1 MPGVV
6 AGHRIEHA
14 LSEGVPAHGTG
25 PAELRACRLSQRKT
39 SAADPVPELAGLS
52 SPTYLVLA
60 DLAGMVRHSGTT
72 PDSLLMLRSG
82 EEVLPMKI
90 AQIAPL
96 YERVPPLLYGGTE
109 RIVAY
114 LTEELVRQGH
124 EVTLF
129 ASGDSRTGA
138 AVVPCSEAALRL
150 DPLIRDPLSYHLM
163 MMDEVGR
170 RAAEFDVLHFHTDL
184 VHFPLLRH
192 LSKPTLTTVHGR
204 LDLADLKPFYEFFG
218 QAPLISISADQR
230 RPLPSAN
237 WVGTVHHGLPADGL
251 PFSPVATGGYL
262 AFLGRIAPEK
272 RPDRAIEIADR
283 LGLPLKIA
291 AKIDKADQSYWE
303 AVVKPLVKKSRNV
316 EFVGEINEA
325 TKPDFLGNALALLFP
340 IDWPEPF
347 GLVMIEAMACGTPV
361 IAFRR
366 GSVPEIIEHGVS
378 GFIVDDVDGA
388 VQAVAQ
394 VEMLPRAEV
403 RRCFER
409 RFTAER
415 MARDYLA
422 IYRALTKGDVVER
435 ERLQDNEPAL
445 LRSAA

>member
-1 MPGVV
+1 
-6 AGHRIEHA
+6 
-14 LSEGVPAHGTG
+14 
-25 PAELRACRLSQRKT
+25 
-39 SAADPVPELAGLS
+39 
-52 SPTYLVLA
+52 
-60 DLAGMVRHSGTT
+60 
-72 PDSLLMLRSG
+72 MLRSE

-109 RIVAY
+109 RIVSY

-129 ASGDSRTGA
+129 ASGDSQTGA
-138 AVVPCSEAALRL
+138 ALVPCSEAALRL
-150 DPLIRDPLSYHLM
+150 HPLIRDPLPYRLM
-163 MMDEVGR
+163 QRDEGGR
-170 RAAEFDVLHFHTDL
+170 RAAEFDVLHFHPDL
-184 VHFPLLRH
+184 VHFPLLRY
-192 LSKPTLTTVHGR
+192 LRKPTLTTVHGR

-218 QAPLISISADQR
+218 PSPLVSISDDQQ
-230 RPLPSAN
+230 RPLPCAN

-251 PFSPVATGGYL
+251 PFNPLATGGYL
-262 AFLGRIAPEK
+262 AFLGRISPEK
-272 RPDRAIEIADR
+272 GPDRAIDIAAR
-283 LGLPLKIA
+283 LGLPLRIA
-291 AKIDKADQSYWE
+291 AKIDKADQSYWDT
-303 AVVKPLVKKSRNV
+303 VIKPLIDKNPAV

-325 TKPDFLGNALALLFP
+325 SKPDFLGNALALLFP

-347 GLVMIEAMACGTPV
+347 GLVMIEAMACGTPL

-366 GSVPEIIEHGVS
+366 GSVPEIIEDGVS
-378 GFIVDDVDGA
+378 GFVVDDMDGA

-394 VEMLPRAEV
+394 VEMLPRAEI

-422 IYRALTKGDVVER
+422 IYRSLTKGEVTDR
-435 ERLQDNEPAL
+435 GQLHP